1 METRNNSKIENM
13 ENKEERYSKTNT
25 KIYYHERRHNP
36 HRRTNTILAGL
47 LIILAGALKI
57 YFNLSYG
64 EPGVLQNIIF
74 SWPML
79 LVVISL
85 FNFIRK
91 EWLGGTFLL
100 LLGLVFLA
108 PRLQLLF
115 DLHSIWF
122 TLLSS
127 RMVICIA
134 AICFGIAII
143 ISALLGGTANH
154 ASKRWER
161 REQYIETKSRKA
173 DFENDHSQAHMGID
187 SSEKVDYRFIFSGA
201 EQYFVEPVFPGGNI
215 KCVFGGMTL
224 DLTHTNLAPGN
235 TYLNIEGTFGGVQ
248 LKVPSDWQIE
258 IRSHCV
264 MGGFVDDR
272 HFIATEPIADRKLI
286 INAHCVFGGGNI
298 E

>member
-1 METRNNSKIENM
+1 METRNNSEFRDS
-13 ENKEERYSKTNT
+13 ENKEERYSRTNT
-25 KIYYHERRHNP
+25 KIFYHERRRNSS
-36 HRRTNTILAGL
+36 RRTNTILAGL
-47 LIILAGALKI
+47 LIILAALLKI
-57 YFNLSYG
+57 YFNLNYMEG
-64 EPGVLQNIIF
+64 GVLQSIIF

-79 LVVISL
+79 LVVIAI
-85 FNFIRK
+85 FNYTMK
-91 EWLGGTFLL
+91 EWIGGTFLL
-100 LLGLVFLA
+100 MLGLIFLA

-115 DLHSIWF
+115 SMSSIWF

-127 RMVICIA
+127 RMIICIA

-161 REQYIETKSRKA
+161 HEQYLDTKSKTA
-173 DFENDHSQAHMGID
+173 DFESEHAQAHVGVD
-187 SSEKVDYRFIFSGA
+187 SNEKVDYRFIFSGA
-201 EQYFVEPVFPGGNI
+201 EQYYVEPVFPGGNI

-248 LKVPSDWQIE
+248 LKVPAEWQVE

-264 MGGFVDDR
+264 LGGFVDDR
-272 HFIATEPIADRKLI
+272 HFIAANPMADRKLI